1 MTAAESDRRY
11 RESVDMA
18 ARECREALI
27 SAFRMPE
34 DDVEGRIAAAD
45 EAIFMFL
52 RDIGRHSL
60 ACLYGK
66 LRADCDA

>member
-1 MTAAESDRRY
+1 MTDAESDRQY

-18 ARECREALI
+18 ALECREALI
-27 SAFRMPE
+27 AAHRIPE

-45 EAIFMFL
+45 VAIFMFL
-52 RDIGRHSL
+52 RDIGQSSL